1 MTAFLWLMGGFT
13 LGFLVAACFQVG
25 AVADGWE
32 ESRRERR
39 ELEAMWNARR

>member
-1 MTAFLWLMGGFT
+1 MSAFFLLSIGFT

-32 ESRRERR
+32 AERR
-39 ELEAMWNARR
+39 KLERIERMWETR